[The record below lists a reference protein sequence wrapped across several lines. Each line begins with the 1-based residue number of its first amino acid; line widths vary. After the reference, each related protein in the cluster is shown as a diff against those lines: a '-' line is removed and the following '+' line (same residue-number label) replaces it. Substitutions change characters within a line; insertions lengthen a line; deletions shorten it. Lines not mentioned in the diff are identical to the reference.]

1 MAGSAGAGT
10 ELDKKSQEIPRTCML
25 LLRGEC
31 QVPAA
36 SRFGKASTIG
46 PGLYKVEVSEASK

>member
-31 QVPAA
+31 QEL
-36 SRFGKASTIG
+36 S
-46 PGLYKVEVSEASK
+46 L